1 MKWKDVLLTEDNKHI
16 ASVGGVNQA
25 MMTDPFLR
33 GFASANNVT
42 YSGKTKTEIM
52 ENMINVKLTMDLTNE
67 STSSGP
73 KSTSSTPSRRQKKAK
88 TTKLDCLLNENADGT
103 LYRFIP
109 TLFSPQVR
117 DHITTLGNDA
127 NKNALDEKN
136 KSVHYRVFTILNPVY
151 NDESI
156 PELKKVDWKDSQ
168 FFRIHDVS
176 DDISSTYQKLSTNEC
191 IEVYN
196 YIQTT
201 YKQAM
206 NKNTKSGSHVDFRN
220 YVQGKHWLLYY
231 RERLDECQCEEL
243 IQLANPQLA
252 SNVIMTSLDGH
263 TTTNDYEIQSNGS
276 ITSST
281 KSPEKSSKTSYAA
294 SIANIGNLYADRN
307 KTIELHL

>member
-1 MKWKDVLLTEDNKHI
+1 
-16 ASVGGVNQA
+16 
-25 MMTDPFLR
+25 MM
-33 GFASANNVT
+33 
-42 YSGKTKTEIM
+42 
-52 ENMINVKLTMDLTNE
+52 
-67 STSSGP
+67 
-73 KSTSSTPSRRQKKAK
+73 Q
-88 TTKLDCLLNENADGT
+88 
-103 LYRFIP
+103 
-109 TLFSPQVR
+109 
-117 DHITTLGNDA
+117 
-127 NKNALDEKN
+127 KNALDEKN

-156 PELKKVDWKDSQ
+156 PELKKVAWKDSQ
-168 FFRIHDVS
+168 FFGLHDVS

-196 YIQTT
+196 YIQAT
-201 YKQAM
+201 YKQAV
-206 NKNTKSGSHVDFRN
+206 NKNTKSGTHDDFRN

-307 KTIELHL
+307 KTIELHLEIQSKTELSRSKERLDKIIMDLGDKQTDTEIELLGIEDDIEELNDTQDMDDRTNQRKNKVLCLKRDRIKSKLNHIKSQQEEATSDLKDVHDQISCLNQSKK